1 MGLELEKGFQL
12 FFFKFFEAKLLFILF
27 LCFFLFFFLRC
38 VLNSDAPRTFVILQF
53 VCPTTKRLLNLVKE

>member
-1 MGLELEKGFQL
+1 
-12 FFFKFFEAKLLFILF
+12 
-27 LCFFLFFFLRC
+27 LRC